1 MAAVDE
7 FRIDLLGKQTH
18 GSRPWKGIDPIV
30 TASQM
35 INALQ
40 TIVSRSLPLT
50 KAAAVVTIGAIHGG
64 LEVI

>member
-7 FRIDLLGKQTH
+7 FRIDLLGKQLMD
-18 GSRPWKGIDPIV
+18 RDLERIDPIV

-50 KAAAVVTIGAIHGG
+50 KAAVVTIGLFMEESGAT
-64 LEVI
+64 